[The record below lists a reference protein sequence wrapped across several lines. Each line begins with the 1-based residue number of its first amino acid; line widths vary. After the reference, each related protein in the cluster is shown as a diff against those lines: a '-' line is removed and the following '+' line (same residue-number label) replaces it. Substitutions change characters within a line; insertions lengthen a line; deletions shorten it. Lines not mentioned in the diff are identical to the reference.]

1 MTCIIEARDDK
12 VHTLA
17 GAFDKCLR
25 VKGAAVRVHADPVL
39 GWRDMPLATTEWYR
53 DGVGLVRLVREEPA
67 QATFLTGG
75 TLTMELVA
83 WQ

>member
-1 MTCIIEARDDK
+1 MTYTIEALGERRQ
-12 VHTLA
+12 TRT
-17 GAFDKCLR
+17 GAFGNCLR
-25 VKGAAVRVHADPVL
+25 VRGSAAV
-39 GWRDMPLATTEWYR
+39 G
-53 DGVGLVRLVREEPA
+53 VREEPA

>member
-1 MTCIIEARDDK
+1 
-12 VHTLA
+12 
-17 GAFDKCLR
+17 
-25 VKGAAVRVHADPVL
+25 
-39 GWRDMPLATTEWYR
+39 
-53 DGVGLVRLVREEPA
+53 VREEPA